1 MNIRFV
7 VFHAGS
13 ETLPV
18 YLPLMRVGR
27 AALAETNPGARYVV
41 LTDKE
46 TAPYLDTEFEVEALA
61 PSNKPLMVQF
71 VIAQRDYEK
80 AAEPGLVVLA
90 GTDCAAIN
98 DLSTALQHNMAVTYR
113 PRGRYLINNVAYIE
127 DHDRA
132 AWFLDRAMHLMDRKA
147 LGWFGDQQ
155 AWQAA
160 LGPPN
165 SWELIAPDGKE
176 DSARMAKP
184 DGRFI
189 ALYPCRSHN
198 WFDKGHKFPIDN
210 SKVYLVHFK
219 GAGKRHMV
227 NALTEHLLGRNVVQG
242 TTGGQKWRR
251 PAYLSVV
258 K

>member
-1 MNIRFV
+1 MTKRFV
-7 VFHAGS
+7 VFHCGIES
-13 ETLPV
+13 LPV

-27 AALAETNPGARYVV
+27 AALAQTNPGARYVV
-41 LTDKE
+41 LTDPE
-46 TAPYLDTEFEVEALA
+46 TARYLDTEFEVEALA
-61 PSNKPLMVQF
+61 PSRKPLMYQF
-71 VIAQRDYEK
+71 MVAQRDYEQK
-80 AAEPGLVVLA
+80 ADPGLVVLA

-98 DLSTALQHNMAVTYR
+98 DLSTALLHNMAITYR
-113 PRGRYLINNVAYIE
+113 PRGRFLINNIAYIE

-132 AWFLDRAMHLMDRKA
+132 AWFLDRALHMIDRNN
-147 LGWFGDQQ
+147 LNWFGDQQ

-160 LGPPN
+160 LGPPH
-165 SWELIAPDGKE
+165 SWELIVPDGKP

-184 DGRFI
+184 EGRWI

-198 WFDKGHKFPIDN
+198 WFDKGHKYPVDS

-227 NALTEHLLGRNVVQG
+227 HSLTEHLLGRKAVAG
-242 TTGGQKWRR
+242 TTGGVKWRR
-251 PAYLSVV
+251 PDYLTVV